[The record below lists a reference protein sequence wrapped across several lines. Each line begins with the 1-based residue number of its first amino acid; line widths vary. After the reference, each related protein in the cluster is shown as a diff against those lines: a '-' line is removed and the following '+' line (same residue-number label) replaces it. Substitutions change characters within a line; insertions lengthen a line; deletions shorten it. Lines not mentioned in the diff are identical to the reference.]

1 MIKRTVPTDQ
11 PSSFRLCHNDCQREF
26 PVTASAPC
34 LYHAFVRIWRK
45 RDSNIKGYNA
55 PEYQQCQGASQPET
69 FPSEQLNILESQS
82 ARDSLPVA
90 PYDLNVLN
98 VRSLTHITATPWFT
112 FGLFFD
118 WNIFGRI
125 RKNSYFCSR
134 IEGIRLISRL
144 TGVSY
149 GIIQKVNKTKKMIKR
164 TVPTDPN

>member
-118 WNIFGRI
+118 WNILKYIWWNQKEFVLLQ
-125 RKNSYFCSR
+125 SYRRHSSDFPINGCQLWNHS
-134 IEGIRLISRL
+134 ES
-144 TGVSY
+144 
-149 GIIQKVNKTKKMIKR
+149 K
-164 TVPTDPN
+164 